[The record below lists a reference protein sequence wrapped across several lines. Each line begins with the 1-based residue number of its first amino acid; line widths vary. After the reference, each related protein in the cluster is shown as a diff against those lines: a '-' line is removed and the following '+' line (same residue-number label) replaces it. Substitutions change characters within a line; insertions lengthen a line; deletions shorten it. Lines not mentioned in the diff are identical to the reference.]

1 MKILEFDTL
10 PSTNDYAKSHSNEGD
25 IIVIAKSQSK
35 GRGSKNRSFH
45 SGMGGLYLT
54 KLTNYQAYPAKDVF
68 QILLNTSVAVCKTLE
83 DFGLTPAIKWP
94 NDIYVQNK
102 KICGILIENTFS
114 GAFLARSIVGIGLN
128 VNNRLPDE
136 LQTIATTMSEA
147 LGKNTDVNAVKQSLI
162 LHLNQNFSSEEYR
175 RYIFFF
181 KQAVTLVQADGAHQV
196 TAIDV
201 DEQGRLIVEEK
212 GQLRTVTAGEV
223 SLRL

>member
-10 PSTNDYAKSHSNEGD
+10 PSTNDYAKSHTNEGD

-54 KLTNYQAYPAKDVF
+54 KLTNYQAFPAKDVF
-68 QILLNTSVAVCKTLE
+68 QILRNTSIAVCKTLE
-83 DFGLTPAIKWP
+83 EFGLTPAIKWP

-136 LQTIATTMSEA
+136 LQTIAMAGSRIIAENCGNNHFKVYA
-147 LGKNTDVNAVKQSLI
+147 ENVKRFAIYLAPEMGDLTRPFTVDCQKYGSFTCIPEPLEI
-162 LHLNQNFSSEEYR
+162 PEKDYSAKIIIEL
-175 RYIFFF
+175 
-181 KQAVTLVQADGAHQV
+181 KQA
-196 TAIDV
+196 
-201 DEQGRLIVEEK
+201 
-212 GQLRTVTAGEV
+212 
-223 SLRL
+223 